1 MELFNKIVHNQG
13 STPPFFPPNPS
24 SPAQKMRRALGRWP
38 LMRVNKQGVSTANRS
53 SRSDTSGP
61 GCLKGGKRYP
71 LDSAILVFLILNT
84 CWAEIYLVDR
94 NIQHLHS
101 PSLDIICQWLPLFA
115 ALKQCPLSFT
125 ITGHCTL
132 LEVNQG
138 RSNTQC
144 TPPPT
149 TTKKKQVLSH
159 NKITPLREG
168 RWMIIIWG

>member
-1 MELFNKIVHNQG
+1 MELFNKIDEYSQISCTQPG
-13 STPPFFPPNPS
+13 LYSTLLPGPNPS
-24 SPAQKMRRALGRWP
+24 SPAQKKRRALGRWP

-53 SRSDTSGP
+53 NRSDTSGP

-71 LDSAILVFLILNT
+71 LDSAILVFLILNI
-84 CWAEIYLVDR
+84 CWAEIYLVDS

-101 PSLDIICQWLPLFA
+101 PRLDIICLPLFA

-125 ITGHCTL
+125 IIGHYTL

-149 TTKKKQVLSH
+149 TTKKKTGFVTQ
-159 NKITPLREG
+159 
-168 RWMIIIWG
+168 